1 MPSSICE
8 ILVVDEMASVV
19 NWSKNSDVWLSN
31 AIGNVVSGNRAVD
44 ENAVVDSVDIG
55 GDDAVHAVDALGVVV
70 RVGSCDVVTIGLN
83 GVLAEAT
90 TVGPFDVV
98 VVVVIVAGLVGA
110 ADVDDGLLGIAVDGL
125 FVGVVVLGLSS
136 STVVYVTFTLELGV
150 GV

>member
-1 MPSSICE
+1 M
-8 ILVVDEMASVV
+8 
-19 NWSKNSDVWLSN
+19 SN

-44 ENAVVDSVDIG
+44 ENAVVDSVDVV
-55 GDDAVHAVDALGVVV
+55 GDDAVHAVDAPGVVV
-70 RVGSCDVVTIGLN
+70 RAGSCDVVTIGLN
-83 GVLAEAT
+83 GVLDVAT
-90 TVGPFDVV
+90 SVGPFD

-110 ADVDDGLLGIAVDGL
+110 ADVDGGLLGIAVDGL